1 MEPPPGSQTAE
12 TYAEMQGK
20 RRDHGL
26 NDFLLKA
33 PIDGNA
39 YLLSAKLLDGT
50 GICWGYGSRLT
61 IYRADGPR
69 ERKICR
75 KTSGGWPPETS
86 LPRPPPS
93 MRK

>member
-1 MEPPPGSQTAE
+1 MEDSGVEPPPGSQTAE

-61 IYRADGPR
+61 IYRADGRIEHYVR
-69 ERKICR
+69 EIPD
-75 KTSGGWPPETS
+75 GGLEDEDR
-86 LPRPPPS
+86 L
-93 MRK
+93 